1 MVITANAEVAA
12 LPTSSVIFIVSRDSA
27 TYQSEVSL
35 GWEPVETLLRE
46 DSREQDCMITEPKRE
61 RLQGRSTQLWMSQA
75 SAHNGKNFA
84 LCIPTLIDT

>member
-61 RLQGRSTQLWMSQA
+61 RLQGRSTQLWMSQHIMA
-75 SAHNGKNFA
+75 RILLSVS
-84 LCIPTLIDT
+84 PP